1 MTLSA
6 HQLRSVINMLSDPLS
21 AANAAGIL
29 AREATR
35 AASWSVADLAIFS
48 LPSWLARKIEIA
60 S

>member
-29 AREATR
+29 AREAKESGVLVGR
-35 AASWSVADLAIFS
+35 
-48 LPSWLARKIEIA
+48 
-60 S
+60 